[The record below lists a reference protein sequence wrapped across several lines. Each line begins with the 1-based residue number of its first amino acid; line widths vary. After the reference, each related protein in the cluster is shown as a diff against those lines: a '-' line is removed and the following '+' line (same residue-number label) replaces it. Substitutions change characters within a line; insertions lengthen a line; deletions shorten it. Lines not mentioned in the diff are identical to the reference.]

1 MKRKFSR
8 LKAFTASAL
17 AFVLTCPTISFSSL
31 ASENDPVYQT
41 VLEDDVNL
49 IDGKPKGTEKRPHYY
64 GGMLSDGT
72 TIYSDG
78 RLDTAPRDSEVEHS
92 DDCGQKKAA
101 SYGTSKTT
109 AYTFAYIR
117 AGSSGTTEGWKFDM
131 NGLPDDFDISKEP
144 KNQSEEAYRIGLSSG
159 NELSLVYPTSDPGG
173 FMSGVG
179 FGKTNGTGSITNG
192 DDSVPIEVPQF
203 TVNLGENGGTL
214 RKESSL
220 GDKFYPYKDGE
231 LRNGEVAK
239 IFNGDSDLKLEVR
252 LSVKPSLDGRYVLAE
267 YKVHNLYDGNDTD
280 KDNGY
285 IVDSD
290 RKDTDRGRTVWF
302 SSGSDIQIAGHD
314 RAPVW
319 STVKTGKGNK
329 IEGIHGQ
336 SDDDHTYTL
345 TSFDLLTYHPQLPL
359 GIVKRDEK
367 DSSKLTTWL
376 GYYGKFSSNYTHDLE
391 DCSYMTNGK
400 YSDVD
405 SGIAYSARFD
415 LLPGETKT
423 ATFAFSMKG
432 PTYYVNPSLNEGTSG
447 NGHMG
452 TPFRTIKEALDKIK
466 ERDPKCVYINV
477 MGDLELDETL
487 DIPTGKDI
495 TIETTD
501 YVSSTTTQ
509 SKVEA
514 KDILL
519 DRDNVRNNSYTI
531 RRKAGFTDP
540 LFKIASD
547 ADPKTALRFTDI
559 QLDGNGANVEATAPL
574 VEASAGTVDLQ
585 TGSILKNN
593 KIKEKAADGGQD
605 TTLIPSAID
614 IKGSANF
621 YMSTGGVVKDNKS
634 VLGSAV
640 KKESSG
646 KFVIGENKVPM
657 IFTIDK
663 NTNKYNKPAN
673 VELSVYNNGTGSA
686 YNNNNI
692 EGKENQITVV
702 GTMSSKSRIGV
713 GTTKAPSFKPNGG
726 GCNEIPIITYEGK
739 MVPYVMNNFPVDK
752 NPGQWLVSGDRYL
765 NLMGQGFTYT
775 VSYIDSKIGTSL
787 APNEIQ
793 TLPSGSVIAA
803 KFKDFTD
810 KQYVCTGV
818 KIEPERDDVKAD
830 SSFNIN
836 AVMPSSNIF
845 ITYEYSKNVLD
856 AKFIANGG
864 RTTIKDIS
872 YLVGGSSDAKFPI
885 PTKIGYTFKGWYQ
898 LKDIKKTDS
907 NEIDEEKMQEKV
919 NEYENNSNDKWES
932 ADFEDPDGAPLTEP
946 RPGFVLGEK
955 YYVAKWE
962 LNADTYSFK
971 QVHRNNNN
979 SMPITF
985 KTEVEQK
992 RYKQNFKSNTINI
1005 PGYKLFTYN
1014 IEPIAISEMT
1024 FDDTT
1029 KSFAGNMPLRAVNVD
1044 YKYRVDSKQRFNFKI
1059 EHKLKK
1065 NGHLEDMPLGAAYT
1079 GSRMAETAI
1088 MAEPKR
1094 LVGYELDKNAC
1105 TITYP
1110 NGGTENTYKL
1120 DASTGNGIAKEK
1132 TGSFDD
1138 SMKFSGKMP
1147 NQDVTIT
1154 YVYKQLSDYVII
1166 KRFVDI
1172 DNDNKTIGDVEAT
1185 PCDAGNPVNIPFK
1198 PKYGY
1203 EFESAKEK
1211 LKPNETGLGGSFDGQ
1226 GNYTNGTMKEGNAIL
1241 VYSLKR
1247 EKRNHWKE
1255 IKYQVSTDP
1264 RYNKGQIDGNCV
1276 FEFLTNDGTEDGNKF
1291 AHKFSDLLNL
1301 GLVANVKGNPEPYY
1315 KFEGWY
1321 KDNACTQKV
1330 LANDTFATA
1339 TTLYA
1344 KFVEDPDYWID
1355 VDFDSN
1361 EHGMVNN
1368 ISHESVKGK
1377 LENKHLHTWKDI
1389 DWKDLVEENLI
1400 PSTTPE
1406 VNYQFLNWQCDNNP
1420 MGNGVKLENGKTYFA
1435 SFEKDANIWG
1445 TSLGHFNPVGFVDN
1459 KGKGKIRVDG
1469 VYKGNTYIVT
1479 DKSGKILDSIK
1490 AKEDGHLYFENL
1502 YPGTKY
1508 DVYEAGGDV
1517 NVQKG
1522 ANIEGTPSI
1531 SEKKEVLIR
1540 ALGQNYTLSIDPINE
1555 GKTRIVVDPADP
1567 DSEYAILDKDG
1578 NVVSYPDADN
1588 GWKKVKNI
1596 NDPKII
1602 FDNLDPNEEYTV
1614 VARKKGDTAKTPI
1627 DKKEEGSRILV
1638 DPGDNFEL
1646 AYYIVETVDGKIK
1659 TVLRNS
1665 NNSDL
1670 SVGGALNIFKEAR
1683 PGDLVKVSADETK
1696 DGRAFSHWEIMN
1708 GTNSNIVG
1716 KIKDREFEFRMEDS
1730 NLVIK
1735 AVYERAMASPSN
1747 ALVIQESRGAGLG
1760 EFATTPES
1768 IDNLERE
1775 LTDDKDRELIDVNK
1789 AKVEYK
1795 IVFKKRKPSADEK
1808 RIAEDISNSHSS
1820 HQNAFTTAFAL
1831 EIIPERYVDGR
1842 KVDRATNSDASLAA
1856 VVQLVNKDLDMLDY
1870 ELIDVTNNSRV
1881 DLPGDLVKDNG
1892 LFKFTANLNHSY
1904 VLTYSKAFKV
1914 SFIDDVASKNF
1925 KNFEKF
1931 FGVVFK
1937 VRKGEGVVQDPAL
1950 GYRNVQGY
1958 LSGNEYTMDGIAEM
1972 QKPIER
1978 EFVDIYGVKY
1988 TFKGFSKNPY
1998 PKAKLIFKEDA
2009 TINRKTA
2016 FYAYYENNKKD
2027 VDKARVDL
2035 TDEITIAQGYEYN
2048 PYILLDSLNDLK
2060 NKIKKAQD
2068 VLAYAR
2074 VEGYVYDENGGLDNE
2089 HLGRMATYE
2098 ELKQAFDD
2106 LKNCLDG
2113 LNEEAQRGR
2122 TSWINRTGGNS
2133 QGGSGS
2139 VGKGRGDSKRPLEAT
2154 PEKYFTLGVN
2164 GSWQVDPLTGKYKYI
2179 VYGGMPL
2186 NNTWGFI
2193 QGMDENGNPI
2203 QNWYYFD
2210 DKSNMATSWIKNKK
2224 TNAWYYLSTEAG
2236 KNNGRMLTAW
2246 LKTRE
2251 GNTLNKEFW
2260 YYLDVQSGEMKRGWV
2275 LIGDKWYY
2283 FAPGNMPDGRPDG
2296 SLYTNTVTPDGYQ
2309 VNEKGEWVK

>member
-17 AFVLTCPTISFSSL
+17 AFVLACPTISFSSL
-31 ASENDPVYQT
+31 ANPQDYPT
-41 VLEDDVNL
+41 VLENDSDL
-49 IDGKPKGTEKRPHYY
+49 IDGKPKGTEVRTHYY
-64 GGMLSDGT
+64 GGSLSDGRPAPEAKAT
-72 TIYSDG
+72 NATINS
-78 RLDTAPRDSEVEHS
+78 RENVA
-92 DDCGQKKAA
+92 Q
-101 SYGTSKTT
+101 SYGNGKTS
-109 AYTFAYIR
+109 AYKFGYIKS
-117 AGSSGTTEGWKFDM
+117 GSSGNTVAWKFDI
-131 NGLPDDFDISKEP
+131 NGISDAFDPSKEP
-144 KNQSEEAYRIGLSSG
+144 ENEEQEAFYLGDAGAENSADDHIKPGLMSVS
-159 NELSLVYPTSDPGG
+159 YPGAAPAG
-173 FMSGVG
+173 FMTTVYL
-179 FGKTNGTGSITNG
+179 GKNAQDSGSIILG
-192 DDSVPIEVPQF
+192 DGISTKRSEF
-203 TVNLGENGGTL
+203 T
-214 RKESSL
+214 
-220 GDKFYPYKDGE
+220 GDKFKPAIDGE
-231 LRNGEVAK
+231 WRNGEVVK
-239 IFNGDSDLKLEVR
+239 VFKDNIDKKLELR
-252 LSVKPSLDGRYVLAE
+252 LSIKPSLDGKYILAE
-267 YKVHNLYDGNDTD
+267 YKVHNLYDGNDVD
-280 KDNGY
+280 KEDGE

-302 SSGSDIQIAGHD
+302 GSGSDIMIANHD
-314 RAPVW
+314 QAPVW
-319 STVKTGKGNK
+319 ATKKGEHTDK

-336 SDDDHTYTL
+336 SSDGGDYIL
-345 TSFDLLTYHPQLPL
+345 SSFDLITYHPQLPL
-359 GIVKRDEK
+359 GIRKRDDK
-367 DSSKLTTWL
+367 DNSKITTYLSQYSSFRSHM
-376 GYYGKFSSNYTHDLE
+376 YDDL
-391 DCSYMTNGK
+391 DDFSYMDGG
-400 YSDVD
+400 SHDPID
-405 SGIAYSARFD
+405 SEIAFSTRFD

-423 ATFAFSMKG
+423 ATFAWSMKG
-432 PTYYVNPSLNEGTSG
+432 PTYYVNPTEGNDDIGT
-447 NGHMG
+447 GHMSKPYK
-452 TPFRTIKEALDKIK
+452 TLKKALESIAQKYP
-466 ERDPKCVYINV
+466 RRVYIHV
-477 MGDLELDETL
+477 VGDIELDETL
-487 DIPTGKDI
+487 TIPSGKDV
-495 TIETTD
+495 TIQTTD
-501 YVSSTTTQ
+501 YINDQTTN
-509 SKVEA
+509 SKVSA
-514 KDILL
+514 YPIKVDG
-519 DRDNVRNNSYTI
+519 DNVRNNSKI
-531 RRKAGFTDP
+531 IQRKAGFTDP

-593 KIKEKAADGGQD
+593 KIKENPD

-787 APNEIQ
+787 TQNEIE
-793 TLPSGSVIAA
+793 TLPSGSIIAA
-803 KFKDFTD
+803 NPKDFTD

-1014 IEPIAISEMT
+1014 IEPIAISGMT

-1775 LTDDKDRELIDVNK
+1775 LTNDKDRELIDVNK

-1795 IVFKKRKPSADEK
+1795 IVFKKRKPSGDEK
-1808 RIAEDISNSHSS
+1808 RIAENISASHSR

-1842 KVDRATNSDASLAA
+1842 KVDRATNSDASLDA

-1972 QKPIER
+1972 QKPIEE

-1998 PKAKLIFKEDA
+1998 PKAKSIFEEDA
-2009 TINRKTA
+2009 PINRKTA

-2027 VDKARVDL
+2027 VDKARIDL
-2035 TDEITIAQGYEYN
+2035 ADEITIAQGYEYN

-2224 TNAWYYLSTEAG
+2224 TNAWYYLSTETG